1 MFGFWKKELPPTVES
16 PVEPKDTLAMRERE
30 LVSQLH
36 TVDHQRQLL
45 AIEVQNFRKASTA
58 VVDSRPVYLSDRITA
73 RRELDSRWNELLRER
88 NRILKTLS
96 EIRCPVFGKL
106 PWQLTE

>member
-1 MFGFWKKELPPTVES
+1 
-16 PVEPKDTLAMRERE
+16 MRERE

-36 TVDHQRQLL
+36 TVDHERQLL
-45 AIEVQNFRKASTA
+45 AIEVQKFRKASTA

-73 RRELDSRWNELLRER
+73 RRELHSRWNELLRRGGQLIAER

-96 EIRCPVFGKL
+96 EIRCPVFGEL
-106 PWQLTE
+106 PCQLTE